1 MEGSRST
8 HVTVDQALNIDEEF
22 VLVLAATTALL
33 AGARVGSSV
42 RQLQSPIIC
51 DYSGFIL

>member
-1 MEGSRST
+1 M
-8 HVTVDQALNIDEEF
+8 TVDQALNIDEEF